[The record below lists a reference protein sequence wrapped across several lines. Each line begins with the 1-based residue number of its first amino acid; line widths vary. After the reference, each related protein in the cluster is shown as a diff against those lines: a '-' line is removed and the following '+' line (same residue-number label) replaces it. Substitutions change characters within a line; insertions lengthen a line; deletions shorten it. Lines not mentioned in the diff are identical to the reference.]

1 MTTCTVPD
9 IADKDTTGDFYRPR
23 RTVHSGRGL
32 VMKIMLAGI
41 SAVLLA
47 AVYLPTM
54 DTRRA
59 NPVAAVNASVPR
71 TAPGGR
77 ILLAQG
83 EVQIPSDAQLER
95 MEERAITTPP
105 LAVTRDAP
113 GRGLSEG
120 AEIRQMDKRAR
131 RIDRQLM
138 GDGAICTDCE

>member
-1 MTTCTVPD
+1 
-9 IADKDTTGDFYRPR
+9 
-23 RTVHSGRGL
+23 
-32 VMKIMLAGI
+32 MKIMVAGI

-59 NPVAAVNASVPR
+59 NPEAAVNASVPR

-105 LAVTRDAP
+105 LDVRDAP

-138 GDGAICTDCE
+138 GDGAICADCE

>member
-1 MTTCTVPD
+1 
-9 IADKDTTGDFYRPR
+9 
-23 RTVHSGRGL
+23 
-32 VMKIMLAGI
+32 MKVMLAGI

-54 DTRRA
+54 DTR
-59 NPVAAVNASVPR
+59 NPAAAVNASVPR

-105 LAVTRDAP
+105 LDVRDAP

>member
-1 MTTCTVPD
+1 
-9 IADKDTTGDFYRPR
+9 
-23 RTVHSGRGL
+23 
-32 VMKIMLAGI
+32 MKIKVAAL
-41 SAVLLA
+41 SALLLA

-59 NPVAAVNASVPR
+59 NPEAAVNASVPR

-105 LAVTRDAP
+105 LDVRGAP
-113 GRGLSEG
+113 GRGRSEG
-120 AEIRQMDKRAR
+120 AAIRQMDERAR
-131 RIDRQLM
+131 RIDKQLM

>member
-1 MTTCTVPD
+1 
-9 IADKDTTGDFYRPR
+9 
-23 RTVHSGRGL
+23 
-32 VMKIMLAGI
+32 MKITVAAL
-41 SAVLLA
+41 SALLLA

-59 NPVAAVNASVPR
+59 NPEAAVKASVQ

-105 LAVTRDAP
+105 LDVRDAP

>member
-1 MTTCTVPD
+1 
-9 IADKDTTGDFYRPR
+9 
-23 RTVHSGRGL
+23 
-32 VMKIMLAGI
+32 MKIKVAAL
-41 SAVLLA
+41 SALLLA

-54 DTRRA
+54 DTRLA
-59 NPVAAVNASVPR
+59 NPEPAVNASVPR
-71 TAPGGR
+71 AAPGGR
-77 ILLAQG
+77 IVLVQG

-105 LAVTRDAP
+105 IDVRDAP

-120 AEIRQMDKRAR
+120 AEIRRMDKRAR

>member
-1 MTTCTVPD
+1 
-9 IADKDTTGDFYRPR
+9 
-23 RTVHSGRGL
+23 
-32 VMKIMLAGI
+32 MKMILAGI

-59 NPVAAVNASVPR
+59 NPEAAVKVPR
-71 TAPGGR
+71 IAPGAS
-77 ILLAQG
+77 IVLAQG

-105 LAVTRDAP
+105 LDVSGAP

-131 RIDRQLM
+131 RIDEQLM

>member
-1 MTTCTVPD
+1 MLQPIPAWAYDVPRA
-9 IADKDTTGDFYRPR
+9 IP
-23 RTVHSGRGL
+23 VHSALSGGL
-32 VMKIMLAGI
+32 AMKIKVAAL
-41 SAVLLA
+41 SALLLA

-59 NPVAAVNASVPR
+59 NPEAAVNASVPR

-105 LAVTRDAP
+105 LDVRDAP

-138 GDGAICTDCE
+138 GDGAICADCE